1 MNKKIL
7 IKVVLSLFTIS
18 SFSQIE
24 MGKIEKA
31 IEKESKI
38 AFPTYNNLENFIN
51 HSDYYEAKTKKILE
65 SGSGKN
71 PFEEK
76 ECEEKEYYKR
86 YNGLNI
92 YYPSFSNDYK
102 KNSIQFFKK
111 TDKIEILNWSEIG
124 NKYFTIIS
132 INPSIDESEL
142 YNEAKTYFSKSFY
155 ANILFELKNNS
166 NNETIYAVASEYE
179 PQFILV
185 PYFDKKKELIN
196 GKTFI
201 AISDF
206 NAIKNPVSKTDFS
219 LYIDKGTEWKAEL
232 TLLRKKD
239 LKTEDIDET
248 NDQETILAVF
258 LSNEKNKVIF
268 DLKNSRWNFE
278 DVLLTKNDLDKL
290 KSNNL
295 NKNKTEEKVFVTKYG
310 EKFGRLVYQKKLTI
324 GMTKEMCSDICGITL
339 NKKKVK
345 NSSGEIEIWEYTGVL
360 KMYFK
365 NGKLSEFVNQ

>member
-102 KNSIQFFKK
+102 KKQH
-111 TDKIEILNWSEIG
+111 
-124 NKYFTIIS
+124 TI
-132 INPSIDESEL
+132 
-142 YNEAKTYFSKSFY
+142 F
-155 ANILFELKNNS
+155 
-166 NNETIYAVASEYE
+166 
-179 PQFILV
+179 
-185 PYFDKKKELIN
+185 
-196 GKTFI
+196 
-201 AISDF
+201 
-206 NAIKNPVSKTDFS
+206 
-219 LYIDKGTEWKAEL
+219 
-232 TLLRKKD
+232 
-239 LKTEDIDET
+239 
-248 NDQETILAVF
+248 
-258 LSNEKNKVIF
+258 
-268 DLKNSRWNFE
+268 
-278 DVLLTKNDLDKL
+278 
-290 KSNNL
+290 
-295 NKNKTEEKVFVTKYG
+295 
-310 EKFGRLVYQKKLTI
+310 
-324 GMTKEMCSDICGITL
+324 
-339 NKKKVK
+339 
-345 NSSGEIEIWEYTGVL
+345 
-360 KMYFK
+360 
-365 NGKLSEFVNQ
+365 